1 MQVQEHT
8 LGTPEI
14 EEIDDKFPTSNA
26 YQSKKGQTEVYVTNN
41 LQNIMNSLLNLIL
54 TIISGKEHD

>member
-8 LGTPEI
+8 LGTPKI
-14 EEIDDKFPTSNA
+14 EEINDTFPTNNA

-54 TIISGKEHD
+54 TNYIR

>member
-8 LGTPEI
+8 LGTPKI
-14 EEIDDKFPTSNA
+14 EEINDKFPTSNA

-41 LQNIMNSLLNLIL
+41 LQNIMLRIL
-54 TIISGKEHD
+54 QSVPS